1 MINYG
6 KTHSNTLGNQPGSQL
21 GNQHGNQ
28 QNNQHRNRQYRSA
41 NRQTGGTLLG
51 VIIGLIV
58 GLAIALGV
66 AVTITKTSLPF
77 LNKQGK
83 PEKAGELTPGQASDP
98 NRPLY
103 GSKEAARE
111 AAKNFSKSAETP
123 PPEGITPVPA
133 DKPAVDKSAAVK
145 PLVIKPTESKPAETK
160 DATTAK
166 PESADDKWSYY
177 LQAGAFREQTDAEN
191 TRAKLALAGIEASIS
206 ERPSEGGSTLYRV
219 RVGPFNQLEA
229 MNRVRSKLSDNGVDV
244 AVVRIAK

>member
-6 KTHSNTLGNQPGSQL
+6 NTHRNTLR
-21 GNQHGNQ
+21 NQHGNQ
-28 QNNQHRNRQYRSA
+28 QNNKYRNKQYRSA

-83 PEKAGELTPGQASDP
+83 PEKAVELTPGQASDP

-111 AAKNFSKSAETP
+111 AAKNFAKSAETP
-123 PPEGITPVPA
+123 PPAGITPVPV

-145 PLVIKPTESKPAETK
+145 PLVIKPTESKPAEGK
-160 DATTAK
+160 DAAAAAK
-166 PESADDKWSYY
+166 AESPDDKWSYY

>member
-1 MINYG
+1 MINYRN
-6 KTHSNTLGNQPGSQL
+6 THSNK
-21 GNQHGNQ
+21 
-28 QNNQHRNRQYRSA
+28 HRNKQRQPSS
-41 NRQTGGTLLG
+41 RQTGGTLLG
-51 VIIGLIV
+51 IIIGLIV

-83 PEKAGELTPGQASDP
+83 PEKASELTPGQVSDP

-111 AAKNFSKSAETP
+111 AAKDFAKSAETP
-123 PPEGITPVPA
+123 APAGITPVPA
-133 DKPAVDKSAAVK
+133 DKPAVDKPVAVK
-145 PLVIKPTESKPAETK
+145 PLVIKPAENK
-160 DATTAK
+160 DAAAAAK

-191 TRAKLALAGIEASIS
+191 TRAKLALAGVEASIS

>member
-6 KTHSNTLGNQPGSQL
+6 NTHSDTL
-21 GNQHGNQ
+21 GNQ
-28 QNNQHRNRQYRSA
+28 QNNPHSNQHNNKHRNRQYRPSI
-41 NRQTGGTLLG
+41 RQTGGTLLG

-83 PEKAGELTPGQASDP
+83 PEKASELTPGQVSDP

-111 AAKNFSKSAETP
+111 AAKDFAKSAETP
-123 PPEGITPVPA
+123 PPAGITPIPAEKPA
-133 DKPAVDKSAAVK
+133 DKPAAVK
-145 PLVIKPTESKPAETK
+145 PLAIKPTDSKPAEGK
-160 DATTAK
+160 DAAAAGK
-166 PESADDKWSYY
+166 AESADDKWSYY

-206 ERPSEGGSTLYRV
+206 ERPSEGGSTLFRV